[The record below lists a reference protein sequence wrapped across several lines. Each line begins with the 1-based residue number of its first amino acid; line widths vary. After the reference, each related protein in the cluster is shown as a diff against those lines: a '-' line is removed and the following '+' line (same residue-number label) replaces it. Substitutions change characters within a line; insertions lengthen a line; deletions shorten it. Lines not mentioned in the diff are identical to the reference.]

1 MPGYDSLPSGASKN
15 VKKFTA
21 HVSDEKLSEL
31 KQLVKLSP
39 IGPITYENQDRELS
53 FGMTRKW
60 LEEAK
65 EQWLNRFDWRV
76 QEDYINSFPN
86 FTVPVTDKA
95 GDSFEVHF
103 VALFS
108 KKKDAIPIAFFHGW
122 PGLISRFRLTTI
134 HSDLVLQE
142 VSWSSSAS

>member
-15 VKKFTA
+15 VKKFTVR
-21 HVSDEKLSEL
+21 VSDQKLNEL
-31 KQLVKLSP
+31 KQLVKLCP
-39 IGPITYENQDRELS
+39 IGPITYENQDQELG

-60 LEEAK
+60 LEDAK
-65 EQWLNRFDWRV
+65 EQWLNKFDWRV

-86 FTVPVTDKA
+86 FTVPVTDKD

-108 KKKDAIPIAFFHGW
+108 KKKDAIPIALFHGW
-122 PGLISRFRLTTI
+122 PGLILTYCLTTI
-134 HSDLVLQE
+134 HADLALQG
-142 VSWSSSAS
+142 VSLSSSAS